1 MVCCGPD
8 THCAKRNCQ
17 KQSAAATNYQRRKNG
32 QNCATSVGFLS
43 ARQPDAVAHDRP
55 NSRNQSTAKGD
66 DLQRTGGALS
76 KCEDPECGFKRLV
89 SPAKYH
95 QTEVREATPDEKKD
109 YDAQRHQDDRTEADS
124 HPGHC
129 GKTVILIRK

>member
-17 KQSAAATNYQRRKNG
+17 KQSAAATNYQWRKNG

-55 NSRNQSTAKGD
+55 NAANEPTAQRY
-66 DLQRTGGALS
+66 DLQRTRGALR
-76 KCEDPECGFKRLV
+76 KCEDPECGFKRPV
-89 SPAKYH
+89 SAAKYH
-95 QTEVREATPDEKKD
+95 QTEVREGT
-109 YDAQRHQDDRTEADS
+109 
-124 HPGHC
+124 
-129 GKTVILIRK
+129 